1 MWIYKIIIVNDSIQD
16 NIEEYLGQGWE
27 IKAVNFIPSGS
38 SVHYGPY
45 FRMRLPLGESKDH
58 DIE

>member
-27 IKAVNFIPSGS
+27 VKAVNFIPSGS
-38 SVHYGPY
+38 SIHYGPY
-45 FRMRLPLGESKDH
+45 FRMGLSIDDTKDH
-58 DIE
+58 TIK

>member
-1 MWIYKIIIVNDSIQD
+1 MWIYKIIIVNDRIMD

-27 IKAVNFIPSGS
+27 VSAVNFVPSVS

-45 FRMRLPLGESKDH
+45 FRMRLSLEDH
-58 DIE
+58 PPD